1 MTEKK
6 HTGFA
11 ALYELDQET
20 DRQKAKD
27 LQKDQGAPAEQETG
41 RPIGHPFSDR
51 TPALDARKRTPD
63 LSDRTPGREIG
74 SEQIGRPVAE
84 QSDTRLTAG
93 TDARLRVD
101 KRQKKRMTV
110 RYSSVLEQEIREF
123 CARHGLEINDFHALA
138 AARFIEAV
146 ENRTSDG
153 DTERTSGST
162 TERMPARKKDRT
174 PHDDLKIIFKSEDN
188 IIMLFHQITGRKW
201 SAEDDRE
208 GARFNK
214 VDPRIIEIGMLT
226 TRLQSRRPQIN
237 SFKYFIPEIE
247 FLISADVSEQN
258 LNVNVRRLREKFA
271 KWKEERKKK

>member
-27 LQKDQGAPAEQETG
+27 LPKNRGVVDQENE
-41 RPIGHPFSDR
+41 RPIGRPFSDR
-51 TPALDARKRTPD
+51 TPAPDARKRTPD
-63 LSDRTPGREIG
+63 PKDWASVEEIG
-74 SEQIGRPVAE
+74 SEQTGRPVAK
-84 QSDTRLTAG
+84 QTDAHLTARS
-93 TDARLRVD
+93 DARLRVD
-101 KRQKKRMTV
+101 KRQKKKMTV
-110 RYSSVLEQEIREF
+110 RYSSALEQEIREF
-123 CARHGLEINDFHALA
+123 CARHGLEINDLHALA
-138 AARFIEAV
+138 IVHFMEAM
-146 ENRTSDG
+146 ENRTSG
-153 DTERTSGST
+153 SDTERTPGNIA
-162 TERMPARKKDRT
+162 ERMPARKKYRT

-188 IIMLFHQITGRKW
+188 IIMLFQQITGRKW
-201 SAEDDRE
+201 RAEDDRE